1 MPKKATTTTSSD
13 EVIPSN
19 SFQALVLPI
28 KQFGADSIRLVNR
41 CTKPD
46 AKEFRKIALATSIGF
61 LVMGFLGFIVK
72 LVHIPSH
79 YTTHSHS
86 RLTRTHRHALQAW
99 LLTIWCAVGSLCV
112 LLCLCACVVNNIIV
126 GS

>member
-1 MPKKATTTTSSD
+1 MPKKTTTTSTD

-19 SFQALVLPI
+19 SFQALILPV

-46 AKEFRKIALATSIGF
+46 AKEFRKIALATSVGF

-72 LVHIPSH
+72 LVHIPSQP
-79 YTTHSHS
+79 THTHTHTHTHHS
-86 RLTRTHRHALQAW
+86 LAPARGWTGRVTDCVAL
-99 LLTIWCAVGSLCV
+99 LGV
-112 LLCLCACVVNNIIV
+112 LRVCVVNNIIV